1 MATKKK
7 TTAKKAAS
15 KKPAAKKKAAAKKT
29 TVKKPAAK
37 KATTKTAAKK
47 TTVKKA
53 AAKPAVKTAAKKST
67 VKAASKKPPITA
79 PKKPA
84 PKNTAKAASKVAI
97 KPAAK
102 RPASAP
108 ADNVKL
114 RNLFEAYAQNKLPFA
129 QGYIVSSFFSLSSVY
144 SVYEIVS
151 YAGVKEIYP
160 AADGLTFVSGGK
172 KLHVLVEPDTYHQKH
187 VEPVS
192 RSKTEGEYIPQRY
205 SELEILIAKNQSR
218 IMVAKDPVEITSSF
232 TILEPKG
239 INFSV
244 VFYDHA
250 DVMTTLASFFQESLN
265 RQRRIP
271 ELDAKKAAK
280 LITDIVSKS
289 MSFKGEFQ

>member
-1 MATKKK
+1 MATTKKAP
-7 TTAKKAAS
+7 AKKA
-15 KKPAAKKKAAAKKT
+15 KAGAKKT
-29 TVKKPAAK
+29 AAKKKPAAK
-37 KATTKTAAKK
+37 KAPAKAGAKKPAAKK
-47 TTVKKA
+47 PAAKKA
-53 AAKPAVKTAAKKST
+53 PAKASAKKPAVK
-67 VKAASKKPPITA
+67 
-79 PKKPA
+79 
-84 PKNTAKAASKVAI
+84 

-102 RPASAP
+102 AGG
-108 ADNVKL
+108 DNVKL

-129 QGYIVSSFFSLSSVY
+129 QGYIVSSFFSISSVY

-172 KLHVLVEPDTYHQKH
+172 KLHILVEPDTYHQKH

-205 SELEILIAKNQSR
+205 SELEIIIAKNQSR
-218 IMVAKDPVEITSSF
+218 IMIAKDPIEITSSF

-244 VFYDHA
+244 VLYDHP
-250 DVMTTLASFFQESLN
+250 DVFNTLAGFFQETLN
-265 RQRRIP
+265 RQRKIP
-271 ELDAKKAAK
+271 ELDAKKAAR
-280 LITDIVSKS
+280 LITETVSKS